1 MIRVKIEPL
10 RAVESAYFLHF
21 NGNLLPMYSSHWG
34 LKASPFCRG
43 LDSHYFYTSPTHEEA
58 LARLHFLV
66 ENRRRLGWLT
76 GPAGSGKSLLLTV
89 FAEQLQRRGAA
100 VSQMNLLGQE
110 PAEMLWQLA
119 ADLGANPPL
128 SAPAGVLW
136 RTLEDRLMEHR
147 WQQLD
152 TVFLLDEADGASDQI
167 ALTLLRLMQFDES
180 SESRLTIVLAGRR
193 ERLTPLGKR
202 LGELTELR
210 IDLEPWEQPET
221 ENYLNHSLQQAG
233 RSEPVFSESAMERL
247 HALTAGNP
255 RQVSRLADLALVA
268 GAGEELTQINA
279 AVVDSV
285 SRELCGAES

>member
-1 MIRVKIEPL
+1 
-10 RAVESAYFLHF
+10 
-21 NGNLLPMYSSHWG
+21 MYSSHWG

-43 LDSHYFYTSPTHEEA
+43 LDPHFFYTSPTHEEA

-66 ENRRRLGWLT
+66 ENRRRLGWLV
-76 GPAGSGKSLLLTV
+76 GPAGSGKSLLMTV
-89 FAEQLQRRGAA
+89 FAGQFQRRGAA
-100 VSQMNLLGQE
+100 VSQMSLLGRE
-110 PAEMLWQLA
+110 PADMLWQMA
-119 ADLGANPPL
+119 ADLGANPSPSSTL
-128 SAPAGVLW
+128 SVLW
-136 RTLEDRLMEHR
+136 RTLEDRLMENR

-152 TVFLLDEADGASDQI
+152 TVFLLDEADGASDQV

-180 SESRLTIVLAGRR
+180 SESRLTVVLAGRH

-221 ENYLNHSLQQAG
+221 ENYLNHSLRQAG
-233 RSEPVFSESAMERL
+233 RSEPVFSESAMDRL

-268 GAGEELTQINA
+268 GAGEDLIQIDA
-279 AVVDSV
+279 EVVDSV
-285 SRELCGAES
+285 SCELCGAET